1 MNACVL
7 SLCLAAGLAA
17 QAPDMAVPPPV
28 QEEVVPLLLTPPPA
42 ISHHDF
48 ACAFKPV
55 CGKYEVVFIHPVSC
69 CPVCVCFDLPCGC
82 PKVHVGKRYIEF
94 DYGRHSV
101 VIRFGIFRSNVRVVY
116 T

>member
-1 MNACVL
+1 MYSCVL
-7 SLCLAAGLAA
+7 SMCLAASVSGQVPALPGPTVDPEAPLILLA
-17 QAPDMAVPPPV
+17 PPP
-28 QEEVVPLLLTPPPA
+28 PIA
-42 ISHHDF
+42 HGDF
-48 ACAFKPV
+48 ACAFQPQ

-69 CPVCVCFDLPCGC
+69 CPVKVCFDLPCGC
-82 PKVHVGKRYIEF
+82 PKVRCGKRYLEF

>member
-1 MNACVL
+1 MNSCVL
-7 SLCLAAGLAA
+7 SLCLAAGLSG
-17 QAPDMAVPPPV
+17 QAPDMPVAPPAMD
-28 QEEVVPLLLTPPPA
+28 ELVPLVLAPQPM
-42 ISHHDF
+42 SHRDF
-48 ACAFKPV
+48 ACAFNPV

-82 PKVHVGKRYIEF
+82 PKVRCGKRYLEF

>member
-1 MNACVL
+1 MNPCVL
-7 SLCLAAGLAA
+7 SLCLAAGLSA
-17 QAPDMAVPPPV
+17 QAPDMAVPPPATDEIAPAV
-28 QEEVVPLLLTPPPA
+28 LLAPPP
-42 ISHHDF
+42 ISHGDF
-48 ACAFKPV
+48 ACAFKPQ

-82 PKVHVGKRYIEF
+82 PKVHCGKRYLEF